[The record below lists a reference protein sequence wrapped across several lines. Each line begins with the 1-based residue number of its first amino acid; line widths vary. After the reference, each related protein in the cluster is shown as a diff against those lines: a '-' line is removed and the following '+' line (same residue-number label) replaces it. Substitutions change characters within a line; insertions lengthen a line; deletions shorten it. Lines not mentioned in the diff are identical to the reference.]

1 MNAMKQGHLKI
12 AESPTILDA
21 ALGYLELGW
30 SVLPVRGKEPAIAW
44 ATFQTKRP
52 AYSYIHNWHRDGLLQ
67 GVGIICGKVSSNLAV
82 IDLDGQDAVKE
93 FESCFNFNTYSVLS
107 GSGKGKHIYLY
118 VDNLPVTTRTKGF
131 ELRANGCYV
140 VAPPSVHP
148 SGQRYTVA
156 AACDIQCVSNLD
168 DVVAFIR
175 NKIPA
180 LQPPRVATPP
190 NVAAKSEWEAKAR
203 EFYLNAAIEGEAS
216 RIRQAAKGERNNTLF
231 HASKRLARLLQ
242 NGGDSEQVRSALLA
256 AAQFVG
262 TPRIEAERTIESG
275 IRHGLQASA
284 RAYPDAKTPQKG

>member
-1 MNAMKQGHLKI
+1 MKQGHLD
-12 AESPTILDA
+12 AAYAPTVLDA

-30 SVLPVRGKEPAIAW
+30 SALPVVGKQASIGW
-44 ATFQTKRP
+44 SQFQTKRP

-67 GVGIICGKVSSNLAV
+67 GVGIICGKVSENLVV
-82 IDLDGQDAVKE
+82 IDLDGQDAVNE
-93 FESCFNFNTYSVLS
+93 FESHFNFNTYSVAS

-118 VDNLPVTTRTKGF
+118 ADELPVTTRTKGF

-140 VAPPSVHP
+140 VAPPSFHP
-148 SGQRYTVA
+148 SGKRYMVCNA
-156 AACDIQCVSNLD
+156 VDIQSVKTLD

-175 NKIPA
+175 GKIPSPQHA
-180 LQPPRVATPP
+180 PAAATVSTPPR
-190 NVAAKSEWEAKAR
+190 NEWESKAR
-203 EFYLNAAIEGEAS
+203 VFYLNAAIEGECC
-216 RIRQAAKGERNNTLF
+216 RIRQAAEGQRNNTLF

-262 TPRIEAERTIESG
+262 TPKHEAERTIESG

-284 RAYPDAKTPQKG
+284 RAYPSAKEPTKG